1 PRQRRLTNRQWILT
15 TTFRSDFW

>member
-15 TTFRSDFW
+15 TTFLSDFW

>member
-1 PRQRRLTNRQWILT
+1 RQRRLTNRQWILT

>member
-15 TTFRSDFW
+15 TTFRSDFC